1 MRCAPAR
8 NQVVTAVTNHAG
20 LVVNTLVGPVMAST
34 PAATLRTVAVAAL
47 LALAGCAGLNNA
59 ASSDTPSSRLP
70 ALTPSASAQ
79 PRADLAIDRW
89 WQVFGDA
96 SLDTLIDSALQHN
109 TDLEIALGRVREAQ
123 AAVAGTRSR
132 QLPSVDL
139 GVDAQRARQSTGTTP
154 LPPGASRYSTVY
166 GASLLVGYE
175 ADLWGALS
183 SQTQAARARLLA
195 TDWALAATEWSLT
208 SQVAETYFAL
218 VAVDRQADI
227 SVAVRDSRIATLKL
241 RQREVAAGAGSEFDL
256 RRAEAEVTSAET
268 TLAQLNRQ
276 RVGLERALALLVG
289 QTPETAQPIAR
300 ATLDESQLAP
310 ALLPQA
316 GVERLLQRR
325 PDIQQAE
332 ATLAASNADLASARA
347 GAYPRVAFSGVV
359 GYDARSLSDLF
370 SGPALLWS
378 IAASV
383 TQPIF
388 DGGRI
393 QSQIDAEQ
401 ARQQQANASYR
412 KTVAGAYFDLRE
424 AYAALDHTQQAYQ
437 SEASRVASL
446 ARARAIA
453 VTGFGAGAISY
464 LDVLDAERNL
474 YQAQLSRVDAHRD
487 RMSAQVAIYKALGG
501 GYTPPTS
508 VSSGGTAPPTAAA
521 NGQAAPDSQRGG

>member
-1 MRCAPAR
+1 M
-8 NQVVTAVTNHAG
+8 T
-20 LVVNTLVGPVMAST
+20 
-34 PAATLRTVAVAAL
+34 
-47 LALAGCAGLNNA
+47 
-59 ASSDTPSSRLP
+59 
-70 ALTPSASAQ
+70 
-79 PRADLAIDRW
+79 
-89 WQVFGDA
+89 VFGDA
-96 SLDTLIDSALQHN
+96 QLNALIDSALQHN
-109 TDLEIALGRVREAQ
+109 NDLEIALGRVHEAQ
-123 AAVAGTRSR
+123 AAVAGARSR

-139 GVDAQRARQSTGTTP
+139 GVDAQRARASTSTTP
-154 LPPGASRYSTVY
+154 LPPGASRYSTAY

-195 TDWALAATEWSLT
+195 TDWALASAEWSLT

-227 SVAVRDSRIATLKL
+227 SVAVRDSRLATLKL
-241 RQREVAAGAGSEFDL
+241 RQREMAAGAGSEFDL

-268 TLAQLNRQ
+268 TLAQLNRS
-276 RVGLERALALLVG
+276 RVSLERSLSLLVG
-289 QTPETAQPIAR
+289 QTPETAQPIVR

-325 PDIQQAE
+325 PDIRQAE
-332 ATLAASNADLASARA
+332 AELAATHYDVASARA
-347 GAYPRVAFSGVV
+347 GAYPRVAFSGAV
-359 GYDARSLSDLF
+359 GSDARSLSDLF
-370 SGPALLWS
+370 SGPAFLWS

-393 QSQIDAEQ
+393 QSQIHAEE

-437 SEASRVASL
+437 SEGSRVASL
-446 ARARAIA
+446 TRAREIA
-453 VTGFGAGAISY
+453 ATGFGAGALSY

-474 YQAQLSRVDAHRD
+474 YQARLSRVDAHRD
-487 RMSAQVAIYKALGG
+487 RMTAQVAIYKALGG
-501 GYTPPTS
+501 GYAPPTS
-508 VSSGGTAPPTAAA
+508 NASGATAVPTATA
-521 NGQAAPDSQRGG
+521 QAAPDSRRGG